1 MTEKLR
7 LIGGDFRHWLP
18 GVIISLIALYAVTKL
33 ANWQDL
39 SKAFSTIQI
48 SYLIPGFILVTL
60 WLVIRAV
67 AWRTLLEEKVSLSQT
82 FRAINIGYLLNNL
95 LPFRAGELGRA
106 IVLGKSSGLGT
117 SNVLS
122 TIVIERAFD
131 LAFAAG
137 LLLSTLPLALE
148 MEWAKSVAII
158 TLCLVFIG
166 LLVLFLV
173 ANNGSRV
180 QEWIEKY
187 GARWKIIK
195 KYIIPQLNSLMKGLE
210 VLTNPRRF
218 ILCIILN
225 GFSWVIAVIFYYVM
239 LLSIAPDA
247 PLWWGI
253 FSDAVLAMGVAI
265 PSAPAALGVFE
276 ASIVGALRILGVEYS
291 KALAYAILMHF
302 LQFSITG
309 VFGFIALA
317 KERHSLRTLFSETS
331 SVGRK

>member
-1 MTEKLR
+1 MTENSR
-7 LIGGDFRHWLP
+7 SAWSDFRRWLP
-18 GVIISLIALYAVTKL
+18 GVIISLIALYTVFKL
-33 ANWQDL
+33 ASWQDL
-39 SKAFSTIQI
+39 SKAFSTIRI
-48 SYLIPGFILVTL
+48 GFLIPGLILVTL

-67 AWRTLLEEKVSLSQT
+67 TWRTLLEGKVSLSQT

-95 LPFRAGELGRA
+95 LPLRAGELGRA

-158 TLCLVFIG
+158 TLSLVFIG

-173 ANNGSRV
+173 ANNSKKV

-187 GARWKIIK
+187 GTRWRISR
-195 KYIIPQLNSLMKGLE
+195 KYILPQLTSLLTGLE

-218 ILCIILN
+218 LLCLLLS
-225 GFSWVIAVIFYYVM
+225 GSSWVIAVIFYYVM

-247 PLWWGI
+247 PLWWAI
-253 FSDAVLAMGVAI
+253 FSQAVLAMGIAL

-276 ASIVGALRILGVEYS
+276 ASMVGGLTILGVDYS

-302 LQFSITG
+302 MQFLVTG
-309 VFGFIALA
+309 IFGFISLA
-317 KERHSLRTLFSETS
+317 KERHSIGSLFSETR
-331 SVGRK
+331 RKNE

>member
-1 MTEKLR
+1 VTEKSR
-7 LIGGDFRHWLP
+7 KIWSDFRRWLP
-18 GVIISLIALYAVTKL
+18 GVIISLIALFVVIRL
-33 ANWQDL
+33 ASWQDL

-48 SYLIPGFILVTL
+48 VYLIPGLALVTL

-67 AWRTLLEEKVSLSQT
+67 TWRTLLEGKPSLSQT

-95 LPFRAGELGRA
+95 LPLRAGELGRA

-158 TLCLVFIG
+158 TLSFVFIG

-173 ANNGSRV
+173 ANNSKRV
-180 QEWIEKY
+180 QGWVEKY
-187 GARWKIIK
+187 GARWKIIQ
-195 KYIIPQLNSLMKGLE
+195 KYIIPQLNSILKGLE

-218 ILCIILN
+218 LLCLLLS
-225 GFSWVIAVIFYYVM
+225 GFSWVIAVIFYFVM
-239 LLSIAPDA
+239 LLSITPDA
-247 PLWWGI
+247 PLWWAI
-253 FSDAVLAMGVAI
+253 FSQSVLAMGIAL

-276 ASIVGALRILGVEYS
+276 ASMVGGLTILGVDYS

-302 LQFSITG
+302 IQFSITG
-309 VFGFIALA
+309 IFGFIALA
-317 KERHSLRTLFSETS
+317 KERHSIGTLFSET
-331 SVGRK
+331 RLQNE